1 MGWDII
7 IGAIIIAMAL
17 EEYAYI
23 RDMLERERMKDVK
36 SRKLYQEKK
45 SLISRILSIGKK
57 TIGDTMSIINK
68 LKQLLGI
75 KPKESKEKTKQTT
88 LDEHIKKE

>member
-23 RDMLERERMKDVK
+23 RDMLERERLKDAK
-36 SRKLYQEKK
+36 TGKLYQEKK
-45 SLISRILSIGKK
+45 SLISRILSIGKN
-57 TIGDTMSIINK
+57 IGD
-68 LKQLLGI
+68 
-75 KPKESKEKTKQTT
+75 
-88 LDEHIKKE
+88 